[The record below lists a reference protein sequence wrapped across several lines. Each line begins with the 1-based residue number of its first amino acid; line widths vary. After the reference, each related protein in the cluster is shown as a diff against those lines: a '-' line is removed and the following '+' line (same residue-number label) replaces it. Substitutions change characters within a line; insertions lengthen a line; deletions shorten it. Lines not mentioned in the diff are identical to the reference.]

1 MGPLTNI
8 TRYIPHI
15 IQLKFS
21 ANYTHHITTKIG
33 LQNYIIPTQGSTS
46 FSLWAKPKESPNS
59 LKSHYDVANS
69 KSYYDVANSMSY
81 YDVANSKSYYDV
93 ANLMSYYDVAN
104 SKPAMMRHYLQS
116 PLLHGIS
123 KAQYDPA
130 SLKARYD
137 PPPLKAHCYTT
148 PFTKPVA
155 TQQYFTKSQN
165 HFHKAQILIWH
176 YSTKPK

>member
-1 MGPLTNI
+1 MWP
-8 TRYIPHI
+8 
-15 IQLKFS
+15 IQS
-21 ANYTHHITTKIG
+21 PTTMWPIQKSHYMWLI
-33 LQNYIIPTQGSTS
+33 Q
-46 FSLWAKPKESPNS
+46 
-59 LKSHYDVANS
+59 KSHYDVANS
-69 KSYYDVANSMSY
+69 KSHYNVANSKSHYDVANSMSHY
-81 YDVANSKSYYDV
+81 N
-93 ANLMSYYDVAN
+93 VAN
-104 SKPAMMRHYLQS
+104 SKPATMRHYLQS

-123 KAQYDPA
+123 KTRYNPT

-137 PPPLKAHCYTT
+137 LVPLKAHCYMT

>member
-1 MGPLTNI
+1 MWL
-8 TRYIPHI
+8 
-15 IQLKFS
+15 IQSFTTMWLIQKS
-21 ANYTHHITTKIG
+21 HYDVAN
-33 LQNYIIPTQGSTS
+33 LM
-46 FSLWAKPKESPNS
+46 
-59 LKSHYDVANS
+59 SHYDVANS

-137 PPPLKAHCYTT
+137 PPPLKAHCYMT

-155 TQQYFTKSQN
+155 TRQYFTKSQN
-165 HFHKAQILIWH
+165 HFHKSPNTYLASIF
-176 YSTKPK
+176 TKSKY